1 MLILKSQ
8 VFNDQELVNYAA
20 SLSSKDGELEDK
32 LLHWEFGPIMNM
44 TYDKEA
50 RNYLFSDERVP
61 FHWDGAFYKEPR
73 LLLFYCTES
82 EGEGG
87 ETIFTNTEK
96 VWETLSES
104 EQARC
109 SKVNLT
115 YKTNKIAHYG
125 GEIKI
130 PLVQKHPVTNRTI
143 LRLAEKVE
151 TELNPV
157 ELIIE
162 GTEGSEKFYEEMVK
176 KLYLPEF
183 AYTHSWEKGDLIV
196 CDNFTYLHGRKE
208 LKQNKQR
215 SFKRIQI
222 L

>member
-8 VFNDQELVNYAA
+8 VFNDSELINYAA
-20 SLSSKDGELEDK
+20 SLSSVKGELSDK
-32 LLHWEFGPIMNM
+32 ILHWEFGPVMNM
-44 TYDKEA
+44 TYTKDA

-73 LLLFYCTES
+73 FLLFYCTES

-87 ETIFTNTEK
+87 ETMFTNTEK
-96 VWETLSES
+96 IWESLNER
-104 EQARC
+104 EKALC
-109 SKVNLT
+109 SKVTLT
-115 YKTNKIAHYG
+115 YKTTKIAHYG

-130 PLVQKHPVTNRTI
+130 SLVQKHPVTKKTI

-157 ELIIE
+157 ELTIE
-162 GTEGSEKFYEEMVK
+162 GIDDAGKFYEEMIQ
-176 KLYLPEF
+176 KLYHPEF
-183 AYTHSWEKGDLIV
+183 TYTHTWEKGDLII
-196 CDNFTYLHGRKE
+196 CDNFTYLHGRRE
-208 LKQNKQR
+208 LKQNKKR
-215 SFKRIQI
+215 SFKRLQI